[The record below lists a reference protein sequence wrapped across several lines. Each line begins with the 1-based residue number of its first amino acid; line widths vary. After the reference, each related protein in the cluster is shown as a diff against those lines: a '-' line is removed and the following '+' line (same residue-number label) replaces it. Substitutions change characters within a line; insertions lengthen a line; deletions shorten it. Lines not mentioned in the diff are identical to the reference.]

1 MNDEKNTEQSSVSI
15 GQDLSDSVV
24 IAGKDNITNI
34 NITNITQL
42 PPQEDDSTSK
52 EKRKSRKFIY
62 FICVCIIMLVLS
74 GLSGWLLTRDI
85 FQPFPIG
92 TYGVIISPFS
102 SDTDAQKNK
111 GKEIQGTIQSTLN
124 VRFKE
129 WGINDAQAMRTSKL
143 IKSHEQARA
152 FGKKYRAELVIWGYI
167 TLQGVIP
174 NLTIVHPEDAVS
186 NVISPEMTILK
197 DSLCHAALAT
207 ERDIRLP
214 ALTDEPGKLVSF
226 VTGLKYYNQKHYPK
240 SIEYFTYALPEITT
254 KYIDNSRIFFFRAK
268 AQYYLKDYDKAIADY
283 NKAIELNPNLDSAY
297 NNRGFIYDE
306 NGDYDKAIADY
317 NKAIELNPNLDA
329 AYNNRG
335 SSYGKK
341 GDYAKAFDDYNK
353 SIRINNK
360 NDSAFLN
367 RGNIY
372 YKQGDYD
379 KAIEDYT
386 KAIQLNSRNDSAYN
400 NLAGLLATCA
410 DAKYRNG
417 ARAVEFAKKATELSP
432 NNFEISDTLAAAY
445 AQAGR
450 FEDAVK
456 TQEKAIEMLNEKDK
470 TLYLIEFTERL
481 NLYKARKPWQDR

>member
-283 NKAIELNPNLDSAY
+283 NKAIELNPNLD
-297 NNRGFIYDE
+297 
-306 NGDYDKAIADY
+306 
-317 NKAIELNPNLDA
+317 A